1 MEYKLCLKVG
11 ILCFLALGSARA
23 EQSNPG
29 LSQRY
34 LLLATSRTS
43 TLQDEINE
51 AVKSGYRL
59 VTAWSGADGGELLV
73 LLERTE
79 PTIQRESN
87 VLAAI
92 RLPTLEQELIEAATQ
107 GFHLVSR
114 GVLLNTS
121 LSGPDGDEIV
131 LPLERTSGSTR
142 QYEYML
148 AAVSSDYDYIPGT
161 DKLTGTLQTQPLQR
175 QLQQMAQR
183 GYRVVNLVS
192 RSTDVEMIRWLVR
205 VRRVQYILIGEKDSE
220 NPSSSPETQS
230 GQNDRYRIISGVGSV
245 LQDELN
251 RAAAA
256 GYRLLLTTVPPPPI
270 TRKRGTKQDV
280 PRAFAPGFP
289 EVVLVLEKTN
299 ELFGN
304 HNYLVM
310 SSAGPLTLRYQ
321 MTAAARHGFRLHPG
335 AIFSNPLS
343 VIMERIPGEQLQRD
357 YAVLETRRTSTMQ
370 KELLETS
377 ANGYVVVGAGL
388 SQQDQ
393 HLVLLEK
400 TLGTPAVEVAAT
412 SPLRLAIIGTAAVH
426 NRQTLTMETRRS
438 STMEK
443 ELNEVAAEGFRI
455 LSASTPVAV
464 GDSLIGGEVSVTL
477 EKRAEPPATFEY
489 LVRSTIRIS
498 TMEKE
503 LNKAAA
509 DGFRMLPGTVLLK
522 QGTLGMIELIIIMEK
537 SPDPEPLFEYQMLS
551 TSRESTLEREILEA
565 MTRGYGIAGSANCNG
580 DHIVFLERPNLK

>member
-1 MEYKLCLKVG
+1 MDHKLCLKLG
-11 ILCFLALGSARA
+11 ILFFLTWASARA
-23 EQSNPG
+23 EQSNLD

-43 TLQDEINE
+43 TLQDEISE
-51 AVKSGYRL
+51 AVKSGYSV

-79 PTIQRESN
+79 PAVQRESN

-107 GFHLVSR
+107 GFYLVPS

-121 LSGPDGDEIV
+121 QSGPDGEEIV

-142 QYEYML
+142 QYEYTL
-148 AAVSSDYDYIPGT
+148 AAVSTDYDYIPGT
-161 DKLTGTLQTQPLQR
+161 DELTGTIQTQPLQK
-175 QLQQMAQR
+175 QLQQMAER
-183 GYRVVNLVS
+183 GYHVVNLVS
-192 RSTDVEMIRWLVR
+192 RSRDVEMTRRLVR
-205 VRRVQYILIGEKDSE
+205 VRRVQYILIGEKDSAS
-220 NPSSSPETQS
+220 PLSSPATKS
-230 GQNDRYRIISGVGSV
+230 GQYDRYRIISGAGSV

-251 RAAAA
+251 LAAAS

-270 TRKRGTKQDV
+270 TRRRESKQDV
-280 PRAFAPGFP
+280 PQAFVPGFP

-299 ELFGN
+299 EPFEK
-304 HNYLVM
+304 HSYLVM
-310 SSAGPLTLRYQ
+310 SSAGPMTLRYQ
-321 MTAAARHGFRLHPG
+321 MTAAARHGYRLHPG

-343 VIMERIPGEQLQRD
+343 VIMERAPGKQSQHE
-357 YAVLETRRTSTMQ
+357 YAVLETQRTSTMQ
-370 KELLETS
+370 KEILETS

-400 TLGTPAVEVAAT
+400 TLETPAVEVAAT
-412 SPLRLAIIGTAAVH
+412 TPLRLAIIGTGAVH
-426 NRQTLTMETRRS
+426 NRKTLTLETRRT
-438 STMEK
+438 STIEK

-455 LSASTPVAV
+455 LSASAPVAL

-489 LVRSTIRIS
+489 SVRSTTRIS

-509 DGFRMLPGTVLLK
+509 DGFRLLPGTVLLK
-522 QGTLGMIELIIIMEK
+522 RGTLGMIELMIIMEK
-537 SPDPEPLFEYQMLS
+537 SPEPEPFFEYQMLS
-551 TSRESTLEREILEA
+551 TSRESTLEREMLEA
-565 MTRGYGIAGSANCNG
+565 MTRGYEIAGSANRNG
-580 DHIVFLERPNLK
+580 EHIVFLERPILK